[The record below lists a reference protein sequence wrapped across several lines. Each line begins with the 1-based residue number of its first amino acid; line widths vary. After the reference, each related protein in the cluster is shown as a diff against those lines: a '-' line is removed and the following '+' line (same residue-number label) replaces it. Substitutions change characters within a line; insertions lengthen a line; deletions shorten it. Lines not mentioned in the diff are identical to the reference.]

1 MRPNVTDCAMTRL
14 FDALIGGF
22 AQSRESVGGKVA
34 ARPTGQDEAVV
45 VYDQWTS
52 IISTSLLCALSIVTI
67 PSVKLPIQMC
77 FKNSLD
83 DFKIQ

>member
-22 AQSRESVGGKVA
+22 AQSREPAAGKV

-45 VYDQWTS
+45 DDQDS
-52 IISTSLLCALSIVTI
+52 GLASSAPVSYVHCA
-67 PSVKLPIQMC
+67 Q
-77 FKNSLD
+77 
-83 DFKIQ
+83 